1 MTLEY
6 AAGED
11 EFMSDLDGMD
21 ALINKEVPSQAEEY
35 FWEDP
40 YQGLPDSLEMYNVY
54 NMLVPWSAL
63 NGRYLATDQCARG
76 VEQNRRRLEK
86 EELR

>member
-21 ALINKEVPSQAEEY
+21 ALINKEVPSQAEE
-35 FWEDP
+35 
-40 YQGLPDSLEMYNVY
+40 
-54 NMLVPWSAL
+54 
-63 NGRYLATDQCARG
+63 
-76 VEQNRRRLEK
+76 
-86 EELR
+86 